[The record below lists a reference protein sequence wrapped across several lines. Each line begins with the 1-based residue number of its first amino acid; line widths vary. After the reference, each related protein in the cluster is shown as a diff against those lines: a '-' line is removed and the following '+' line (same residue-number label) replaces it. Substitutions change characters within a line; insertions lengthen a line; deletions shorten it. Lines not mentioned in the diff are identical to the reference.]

1 MIEMLGWPQ
10 ANCGLALCVD
20 DRFPLK
26 ADGESSMDTNEQG
39 EAFGAWLL
47 KQTGRDD
54 WIGTLA
60 KQAKGDP
67 KFQKSLKPDDLR
79 KRLHDAGA
87 EGDTFEA
94 LDDAENEWLNA

>member
-1 MIEMLGWPQ
+1 ME
-10 ANCGLALCVD
+10 
-20 DRFPLK
+20 
-26 ADGESSMDTNEQG
+26 TNEQG

-47 KQTGRDD
+47 KQVGRDD

-67 KFQKSLKPDDLR
+67 RFLKSLMPDDLR

-87 EGDTFEA
+87 EGDSFEVV
-94 LDDAENEWLNA
+94 DDAEAEWLAAD